1 MISPFLN
8 SRISAN
14 HEKVDE
20 LLANANGEIL
30 IKGIVLYC
38 RISFVLSY
46 WNLQFIK
53 LRKDKGFIIGNV
65 SFLFTM
71 G

>member
-1 MISPFLN
+1 M
-8 SRISAN
+8 
-14 HEKVDE
+14 DE

-38 RISFVLSY
+38 RISFVLSN

-65 SFLFTM
+65 LFLFTM